1 MLEGYRRDEIYPFL
15 NQKGETVFIDTFLP
29 VRFLVQATITQDAQ
43 PRPAYCITVQ
53 VGKDI
58 IPAALGVC
66 EWIRYS
72 TLDLQDLQKAFGV
85 IGGPRERGN
94 DWHRLVEEQ
103 QLPEQG
109 KTYDSLKHYED
120 EKDWEQTEIQAKYGD
135 PEAQFQVEV
144 ASDGFS
150 TREQFFRYVTPRIQ
164 KVFEDLTPTP
174 YEQQQARDRAL
185 MQSIMEELDEAWP
198 NRPDPW

>member
-1 MLEGYRRDEIYPFL
+1 M
-15 NQKGETVFIDTFLP
+15 
-29 VRFLVQATITQDAQ
+29 
-43 PRPAYCITVQ
+43 
-53 VGKDI
+53 
-58 IPAALGVC
+58 
-66 EWIRYS
+66 
-72 TLDLQDLQKAFGV
+72 
-85 IGGPRERGN
+85 
-94 DWHRLVEEQ
+94 
-103 QLPEQG
+103 
-109 KTYDSLKHYED
+109 
-120 EKDWEQTEIQAKYGD
+120 QAKYGD
-135 PEAQFQVEV
+135 PEAQFQVEA